1 MNGLINQLPR
11 RSAFVICLI
20 SLSTVCASANLA
32 AEKKATPHESEAL
45 TFESWITQAVPKIQF
60 PESVEMVWA
69 IAHGSQMGPGEG
81 WFHSGVGRYDW
92 KWLAAQHGVDPD
104 GGKITRQEFKGSA
117 DLFDRL
123 DRDHDGELTA
133 EDFDWSD
140 RSSYMR
146 ASGQLR
152 PWFRALDANSNGR
165 ISRAEWDEFFAKGS
179 KGKSY
184 LSPDDLREMLNPPQ
198 KKDKDKDKSKDEPSP
213 WIFIKG
219 LLSSELGSFHEGPK
233 LGDRA
238 PDFTLKTQ
246 DGRQEIRLSQFRGQ
260 KPVVLIFGSFT

>member
-1 MNGLINQLPR
+1 MCSP
-11 RSAFVICLI
+11 
-20 SLSTVCASANLA
+20 LSPA
-32 AEKKATPHESEAL
+32 AEKNATSDQDKTL
-45 TFESWITQAVPKIQF
+45 TFESWVEQAVPKIQF
-60 PESVEMVWA
+60 PEVVEMVWA

-81 WFHSGVGRYDW
+81 WFHPGLGRYSW
-92 KWLAAQHGVDPD
+92 SWLAEYHGLEPE
-104 GGKITRQEFKGSA
+104 GKITRQEFKGST
-117 DLFDRL
+117 DFFDRL

-140 RSSYMR
+140 RSSYMK
-146 ASGQLR
+146 ASGPLR

-165 ISRAEWDEFFAKGS
+165 ISRAEWDDFFAKAS

-198 KKDKDKDKSKDEPSP
+198 KKDKDKSKDEPSP
-213 WIFIKG
+213 WIFVKG
-219 LLSSELGSFHEGPK
+219 LLNSELGSFREGPK
-233 LGDRA
+233 LGERA